1 MTVPETNEVA
11 PPMGELESEK
21 LTFDKL
27 LFMKLDSLFL
37 LLFIS
42 PFTYYTY
49 RRFINEYTLLS
60 CWRAFQIPWHHNVW
74 AVHYGTGY
82 GLVEV

>member
-1 MTVPETNEVA
+1 MHTMGWPTDNTQVNQLFMTVPETNEVA

-49 RRFINEYTLLS
+49 RRFINSNKEL
-60 CWRAFQIPWHHNVW
+60 
-74 AVHYGTGY
+74 
-82 GLVEV
+82 